1 MEVTM
6 KRLRVIIMLL
16 MIITAVIGIAGCE
29 GKEDEIKKLRDL
41 DFTVVEDA
49 DLPGVLKEIIDE
61 KKEEPFK
68 ISYSNKDYLY
78 IAVGYGKQN
87 SGGYSICVDKLY
99 LTKNA
104 IYIDTNLI
112 GPSSEDM
119 VSQGVTYPYVVV
131 KLEFMDERV
140 VFE

>member
-1 MEVTM
+1 VEVVM
-6 KRLRVIIMLL
+6 KRQRIFILLLVIIA
-16 MIITAVIGIAGCE
+16 TAAALIAC
-29 GKEDEIKKLRDL
+29 GKEDEIKKIRDL

-49 DLPGVLKEIIDE
+49 DLPGELKELIEE
-61 KKEEPFK
+61 KKAEPFK
-68 ISYSNKDYLY
+68 ISYSNKDNLY

-87 SGGYSICVDKLY
+87 SGGYSITVDELY
-99 LTKNA
+99 LTNNA

-112 GPSSEDM
+112 GPSSDDV

-131 KLEFMDERV
+131 KLEYIDKRV